1 MIHACHN
8 KQGHKSHHNIW
19 TVSTQAPM
27 HQHIEN
33 KPKEPS
39 LWCAFVM
46 PKMCETSISN
56 CVPRLSESRSR
67 WSRTTSRE
75 NRCTSGESAHL
86 SSAAAGE
93 DGDYLRNQRPHQLTH
108 MAECVNYICRNTP
121 PHVECIRD
129 GNIFSPPKSENKK
142 EVKGCYFQKS
152 HTILLII

>member
-8 KQGHKSHHNIW
+8 RRWRKSHHNIW

-56 CVPRLSESRSR
+56 CVPRLSESRTR

-75 NRCTSGESAHL
+75 NRCTSGESTHL

-121 PHVECIRD
+121 PTWNASETEIS
-129 GNIFSPPKSENKK
+129 SPHQNPKIKRR
-142 EVKGCYFQKS
+142 
-152 HTILLII
+152 

>member
-8 KQGHKSHHNIW
+8 KQGRKSHHNIW

-27 HQHIEN
+27 HQRIEN

-56 CVPRLSESRSR
+56 CVPGLSESRSR

-75 NRCTSGESAHL
+75 NRCTSGESTHL

-121 PHVECIRD
+121 PRGMHQRRKYLLPTKIR
-129 GNIFSPPKSENKK
+129 K
-142 EVKGCYFQKS
+142 
-152 HTILLII
+152 

>member
-1 MIHACHN
+1 MIHAHHN
-8 KQGHKSHHNIW
+8 KPGCKSHHNIW

-27 HQHIEN
+27 YQRIEN

-121 PHVECIRD
+121 PRGMHQRRKYLLPTKIR
-129 GNIFSPPKSENKK
+129 K
-142 EVKGCYFQKS
+142 
-152 HTILLII
+152 

>member
-8 KQGHKSHHNIW
+8 KQGRKSHHNIW

-27 HQHIEN
+27 HQRIEN

-67 WSRTTSRE
+67 WSRTTSRG
-75 NRCTSGESAHL
+75 NKCTSGESTHL
-86 SSAAAGE
+86 SSAAASE

-121 PHVECIRD
+121 PRGMHQRRKYLLPTKIR
-129 GNIFSPPKSENKK
+129 K
-142 EVKGCYFQKS
+142 
-152 HTILLII
+152 

>member
-8 KQGHKSHHNIW
+8 WRWRKSHHNIW

-56 CVPRLSESRSR
+56 CVPRLSESRTR

-75 NRCTSGESAHL
+75 NRCTSGESTHL

-121 PHVECIRD
+121 PRGMHQRRKYLLPTKIR
-129 GNIFSPPKSENKK
+129 K
-142 EVKGCYFQKS
+142 
-152 HTILLII
+152 